1 MKELKFA
8 SPLRTAS
15 ILVIL
20 VICFVI
26 LSWAQDVI
34 VPLLFS
40 VIFSSM
46 LFPLC
51 FRLEKWGCHKG
62 VAAFVSVLVAGLVSA
77 LFLTV
82 VALQIVHL
90 VGQGPQFVEKI
101 SVLADKVETVVFN
114 RFHIEK
120 STQADHVHLVLNKA
134 LENSSAYFSSFTS
147 FTVGMVSQFLLILL
161 FSFFLLYLR
170 VFFLEF
176 FYKVFASSEKLLID
190 DTMQKIYAVI
200 QNYLLGLLKVICI
213 VGTLNSIGLWSLGIE
228 SPLFFGFL
236 GGLLVIIPYIGIL
249 IGSAL
254 PLIVALVTKDS
265 YWYAVGVLG
274 VFLFVHILEGNLIT
288 PYVVGSKVSINPL
301 VAVFSL
307 LLFGKLWGLSGL
319 ILALPVTAI
328 CKIIFDLL
336 PGFKAVGFLL
346 GKPQKYHFKPYSIL
360 HAKLRSKMRQP
371 AASDSPVVV
380 HPTVEAVEETVVTGG
395 ETVIMPSPIQMG
407 GANAGN

>member
-15 ILVIL
+15 ILIIL

-46 LFPLC
+46 LFPIC

-62 VAAFVSVLVAGLVSA
+62 VAAFMAVLVAGVVTA
-77 LFLTV
+77 LFLTI
-82 VALQIVHL
+82 VAIQIMHL
-90 VGQGPQFVEKI
+90 VGQGPQFVDKI
-101 SVLADKVETVVFN
+101 SVLADKVETVVAD

-120 STQADHVHLVLNKA
+120 STQADHVHMMLNKT
-134 LENSSAYFSSFTS
+134 LENSSAYFSSVTYFT
-147 FTVGMVSQFLLILL
+147 TNLVSQFLLILL

-200 QNYLLGLLKVICI
+200 QNYLSGLLKVICI
-213 VGTLNSIGLWSLGIE
+213 IGALNSIGLWALGIE

-236 GGLLVIIPYIGIL
+236 GGLMVVIPYIGIL
-249 IGSAL
+249 IGATL

-274 VFLFVHILEGNLIT
+274 VFLFVHILEGNVIT
-288 PYVVGSKVSINPL
+288 PYVVGSKVSLNPL
-301 VAVFSL
+301 VAIFSL

-319 ILALPVTAI
+319 VLALPVTAI
-328 CKIIFDLL
+328 CKIMFDLL

-346 GKPQKYHFKPYSIL
+346 GKPQKYHFKRYSIL
-360 HAKLRSKMRQP
+360 HAKLRSRGHTP
-371 AASDSPVVV
+371 AGSDGAAAQT
-380 HPTVEAVEETVVTGG
+380 TVETIQETVVTGQAG
-395 ETVIMPSPIQMG
+395 PS
-407 GANAGN
+407 

>member
-15 ILVIL
+15 ILIIL

-46 LFPLC
+46 LFPIC

-62 VAAFVSVLVAGLVSA
+62 VAAFMAVLVAGVVTA
-77 LFLTV
+77 LFLTI
-82 VALQIVHL
+82 VAIQIMHL
-90 VGQGPQFVEKI
+90 VGQGPQFVDKI
-101 SVLADKVETVVFN
+101 SVLADKVETVVAD

-120 STQADHVHLVLNKA
+120 STQADHVHMMLNKT
-134 LENSSAYFSSFTS
+134 LENSSAYFSSVTYFT
-147 FTVGMVSQFLLILL
+147 TNLISQFLLILL

-200 QNYLLGLLKVICI
+200 QNYLSGLLKVICI
-213 VGTLNSIGLWSLGIE
+213 IGALNSIGLWTLGIE

-236 GGLLVIIPYIGIL
+236 GGLMVVIPYIGIL
-249 IGSAL
+249 IGATL

-274 VFLFVHILEGNLIT
+274 VFLFVHILEGNVIT
-288 PYVVGSKVSINPL
+288 PYVVGSKVSLNPL
-301 VAVFSL
+301 VAIFSL

-319 ILALPVTAI
+319 VLALPVTAI
-328 CKIIFDLL
+328 CKIMFDLL

-346 GKPQKYHFKPYSIL
+346 GKPQKYHFKRYSIL
-360 HAKLRSKMRQP
+360 HAKLRSRGHMP
-371 AASDSPVVV
+371 AGSDGA
-380 HPTVEAVEETVVTGG
+380 TETVVTGQ
-395 ETVIMPSPIQMG
+395 TP
-407 GANAGN
+407 N

>member
-1 MKELKFA
+1 MKELRFA

-15 ILVIL
+15 ILIIL

-46 LFPLC
+46 LFPIC

-62 VAAFVSVLVAGLVSA
+62 LSAFVSVLVAGVVTA
-77 LFLTV
+77 FFLTV
-82 VALQIVHL
+82 VATQVVHL
-90 VGQGPQFVEKI
+90 VGRAPQFVERI
-101 SVLADKVETVVFN
+101 STLVDKVETMVAQQ
-114 RFHIEK
+114 FHIEK
-120 STQADHVHLVLNKA
+120 STQADHVHAQVNK
-134 LENSSAYFSSFTS
+134 LMDNSSAYFSSFTA
-147 FTVGMVSQFLLILL
+147 FATNMLSQFLLILL

-176 FYKVFASSEKLLID
+176 FYKVFASAEKLLID

-200 QNYLLGLLKVICI
+200 QDYLSGLIKVICI
-213 VGTLNSIGLWSLGIE
+213 IGTLNTIGLWALGIE

-236 GGLLVIIPYIGIL
+236 GGLLVVIPYIGIL
-249 IGSAL
+249 IGATL

-265 YWYAVGVLG
+265 YWYAGGVLG

-328 CKIIFDLL
+328 CKIIFDTL

-346 GKPQKYHFKPYSIL
+346 GKPQKYHFKRYSIL
-360 HAKLRSKMRQP
+360 HAKLRSR
-371 AASDSPVVV
+371 
-380 HPTVEAVEETVVTGG
+380 
-395 ETVIMPSPIQMG
+395 G
-407 GANAGN
+407 GAVQTTSLTVTEEEVSQS

>member
-1 MKELKFA
+1 LDQLKFA
-8 SPLRTAS
+8 SPLRIAS
-15 ILVIL
+15 ILIIL

-26 LSWAQDVI
+26 LSWAADVI

-40 VIFSSM
+40 LIFSSM
-46 LFPLC
+46 LFPIC

-62 VAAFVSVLVAGLVSA
+62 LAAFTSILVAGIVTA
-77 LFLTV
+77 IFLGV
-82 VALQIVHL
+82 VVTQLIHL
-90 VGQGPQFVEKI
+90 VERAPQFIRRI
-101 SVLADKVETVVFN
+101 SDLSDKAESFIA
-114 RFHIEK
+114 RRYHIEK
-120 STQADHVHLVLNKA
+120 SAQADHIHQQLGKL
-134 LENSSAYFSSFTS
+134 LDNSSTYFSSTMTFTS
-147 FTVGMVSQFLLILL
+147 NLLTNFVLILL

-176 FYKVFASSEKLLID
+176 FYKVFASSEKSLID
-190 DTMQKIYAVI
+190 ETLQKIYEVI

-213 VGTLNSIGLWSLGIE
+213 IGTLNSIGLWILGIE

-254 PLIVALVTKDS
+254 PVIVALVTKDS
-265 YWYAVGVLG
+265 YWYAVGVLA

-301 VAVFSL
+301 VAVFAL
-307 LLFGKLWGLSGL
+307 LLFGKLWGLAGL

-328 CKIIFDLL
+328 CKIIFDTL

-346 GKPQKYHFKPYSIL
+346 GKPQKYHFKRHSIL
-360 HAKLRSKMRQP
+360 YTKLKSRNNGGN
-371 AASDSPVVV
+371 AIT
-380 HPTVEAVEETVVTGG
+380 PTE
-395 ETVIMPSPIQMG
+395 
-407 GANAGN
+407 

>member
-1 MKELKFA
+1 MPAMKELKFA

-15 ILVIL
+15 ILIIL

-46 LFPLC
+46 LFPIC

-62 VAAFVSVLVAGLVSA
+62 VAAFMAVLVAGVVTA
-77 LFLTV
+77 LFLTI
-82 VALQIVHL
+82 VAIQIMHL
-90 VGQGPQFVEKI
+90 VGQGPQFVDKI
-101 SVLADKVETVVFN
+101 SVLADKVETVVAD

-120 STQADHVHLVLNKA
+120 STQADHVHMILNKT
-134 LENSSAYFSSFTS
+134 LENSSAYFSSVTYFT
-147 FTVGMVSQFLLILL
+147 TNLISQFLLILL

-200 QNYLLGLLKVICI
+200 QNYLSGLLKVICI
-213 VGTLNSIGLWSLGIE
+213 IGALNSIGLWALGIE

-236 GGLLVIIPYIGIL
+236 GGLMVVIPYIGIL
-249 IGSAL
+249 IGATL

-274 VFLFVHILEGNLIT
+274 VFLFVHILEGNVIT
-288 PYVVGSKVSINPL
+288 PYVVGSKVSLNPL
-301 VAVFSL
+301 VAIFSL

-319 ILALPVTAI
+319 VLALPVTAI
-328 CKIIFDLL
+328 CKIMFDLL

-346 GKPQKYHFKPYSIL
+346 GKPQKYHFKRYSIL
-360 HAKLRSKMRQP
+360 HAKLRSRGHMP
-371 AASDSPVVV
+371 AGSDGA
-380 HPTVEAVEETVVTGG
+380 TETVVTGQ
-395 ETVIMPSPIQMG
+395 TP
-407 GANAGN
+407 N

>member
-1 MKELKFA
+1 MKELRFA

-15 ILVIL
+15 ILIIL

-46 LFPLC
+46 LFPIC

-62 VAAFVSVLVAGLVSA
+62 LAAFFSVLVAGVASA

-82 VALQIVHL
+82 LATQIIHL
-90 VGQGPQFVEKI
+90 VGEAPKFVERI
-101 SVLADKVETVVFN
+101 STLVDNAENMVAQ

-120 STQADHVHLVLNKA
+120 STQADQVHQQVAKLID
-134 LENSSAYFSSFTS
+134 NSSTYFSSATAFAT
-147 FTVGMVSQFLLILL
+147 GIISQFLLVLL

-176 FYKVFASSEKLLID
+176 FYKVFASADKLLID

-200 QNYLLGLLKVICI
+200 QDYLLGLIKVICI
-213 VGTLNSIGLWSLGIE
+213 IGTLNTIGLWALGIE

-236 GGLLVIIPYIGIL
+236 GGLLVVIPYIGIL
-249 IGSAL
+249 IGATL

-265 YWYAVGVLG
+265 YWYAGGVLG

-328 CKIIFDLL
+328 CKIIFDTL

-346 GKPQKYHFKPYSIL
+346 GKPQKYHFKRYSIL
-360 HAKLRSKMRQP
+360 HAKLRSR
-371 AASDSPVVV
+371 
-380 HPTVEAVEETVVTGG
+380 
-395 ETVIMPSPIQMG
+395 G
-407 GANAGN
+407 GAVQTTTLTVTEEEVSQS

>member
-15 ILVIL
+15 ILIIL
-20 VICFVI
+20 VICFLI
-26 LSWAQDVI
+26 LSWAADVI

-62 VAAFVSVLVAGLVSA
+62 VAAFVSVLVAGVVTA

-82 VALQIVHL
+82 VAMQVVHL
-90 VGQGPQFVEKI
+90 TGQAPQFVERI
-101 SVLADKVETVVFN
+101 SQLADKAETVIA
-114 RFHIEK
+114 RHFHIGK
-120 STQADHVHLVLNKA
+120 STQADHLHQQLNKM
-134 LENSSAYFSSFTS
+134 LDNSSAYFSSITS
-147 FTVGMVSQFLLILL
+147 FTTNVLSSFLLILL

-176 FYKVFASSEKLLID
+176 FYKVFPSSEKLLID
-190 DTMQKIYAVI
+190 DTMQKIYGVI
-200 QNYLLGLLKVICI
+200 QNYLSGLVKVICI
-213 VGTLNSIGLWSLGIE
+213 VGTLNSIGLWALGIE

-236 GGLLVIIPYIGIL
+236 GGVLVVIPYIGIL
-249 IGSAL
+249 IGAAL
-254 PLIVALVTKDS
+254 PLIVALITKDS
-265 YWYAVGVLG
+265 YWYAGGVMG
-274 VFLFVHILEGNLIT
+274 VFLFVHILEGNVIT

-319 ILALPVTAI
+319 VLALPVTAI
-328 CKIIFDLL
+328 CKIIFDML

-346 GKPQKYHFKPYSIL
+346 GKPQAYHFKRYSIL
-360 HAKLRSKMRQP
+360 HAKLRSRGSTDQL
-371 AASDSPVVV
+371 
-380 HPTVEAVEETVVTGG
+380 TN
-395 ETVIMPSPIQMG
+395 Q
-407 GANAGN
+407 